1 MKFTETTLFI
11 IKTQR
16 KMKRI
21 FILLF
26 TAFVTTMLYAEIP
39 PYIECNA
46 APNFLHSR
54 YKTCHQP
61 VVLKMQSSSTLFI
74 DISSLPDMKK
84 IKETGSSTN
93 LEIRD
98 ITEKMEGKTD
108 DATFEIKVDPD
119 SVYDNSY
126 KIYSAQFKNF
136 SIKYTTYFE
145 ADKLSIVLKNK
156 EYTLS
161 CIDGGMDV
169 HIKYLLHKY
178 TPKRDGEKL
187 SISVTGDLPLVAAD
201 KSKILLKKG
210 SYIIFDIENAQHK

>member
-1 MKFTETTLFI
+1 
-11 IKTQR
+11 
-16 KMKRI
+16 MKRI

-26 TAFVTTMLYAEIP
+26 SVLISTLLYAQNT
-39 PYIECNA
+39 PYIEYDA
-46 APNFLHSR
+46 SPSFLLSR

-61 VVLKMQSSSTLFI
+61 VVLKMQSSSTLLI
-74 DISSLPDMKK
+74 DISSLLDMKT
-84 IKETGSSTN
+84 IRETVSSAD
-93 LEIRD
+93 LEFRD

-119 SVYDNSY
+119 SVYDCSY

-145 ADKLSIVLKNK
+145 ADKLSIILKNK

-178 TPKRDGEKL
+178 TPRKDGEKL
-187 SISVTGDLPLVAAD
+187 SISVIEDLPLVAAD
-201 KSKILLKKG
+201 KSQILLKEG
-210 SYIIFDIENAQHK
+210 SYFSFDIEDTHHQ

>member
-1 MKFTETTLFI
+1 
-11 IKTQR
+11 
-16 KMKRI
+16 MKRI

-26 TAFVTTMLYAEIP
+26 SALVPTLLYAQNTP
-39 PYIECNA
+39 NIEYDTS
-46 APNFLHSR
+46 PSFLLSR

-61 VVLKMQSSSTLFI
+61 VVLKMQSSSMLLI
-74 DISSLPDMKK
+74 DISSLLDMKK
-84 IKETGSSTN
+84 IRETVSSAN

-98 ITEKMEGKTD
+98 ITEKLEGKTD

-119 SVYDNSY
+119 SVYDYSY

-136 SIKYTTYFE
+136 NIKYTTYFE

-169 HIKYLLHKY
+169 HIKYLSHQY
-178 TPKRDGEKL
+178 TPRKDGEKL
-187 SISVTGDLPLVAAD
+187 SISVIEDLPLVATD

-210 SYIIFDIENAQHK
+210 SYFCFDIEDPRHQQ

>member
-1 MKFTETTLFI
+1 
-11 IKTQR
+11 
-16 KMKRI
+16 MKRI

-26 TAFVTTMLYAEIP
+26 SALVSTLLYAQNA
-39 PYIECNA
+39 PYMENDA
-46 APNFLHSR
+46 SPSFLHSR
-54 YKTCHQP
+54 YKNCHQP

-74 DISSLPDMKK
+74 DISSLLDMKA
-84 IKETGSSTN
+84 IRETVSSAN
-93 LEIRD
+93 LEIRN
-98 ITEKMEGKTD
+98 ITEKMKGKTD

-119 SVYDNSY
+119 SVYDCSY

-145 ADKLSIVLKNK
+145 ADKLSIVVKNK

-178 TPKRDGEKL
+178 TPKKEGEKL
-187 SISVTGDLPLVAAD
+187 SISVIEDLPLLAAD
-201 KSKILLKKG
+201 KSKILLKRG
-210 SYIIFDIENAQHK
+210 SYFSFDIEEPRHQ

>member
-1 MKFTETTLFI
+1 
-11 IKTQR
+11 
-16 KMKRI
+16 MKRI

-26 TAFVTTMLYAEIP
+26 SALVSTLLYAQTT
-39 PYIECNA
+39 PYMEYYA
-46 APNFLHSR
+46 SPSFLLSR

-61 VVLKMQSSSTLFI
+61 VVLKMQSSSTLLI
-74 DISSLPDMKK
+74 DISSHMDMKK
-84 IKETGSSTN
+84 IRETMSSAD

-108 DATFEIKVDPD
+108 NATFEIKVDPD
-119 SVYDNSY
+119 SVYDYSY

-210 SYIIFDIENAQHK
+210 SYIIFDIEDAQHK

>member
-1 MKFTETTLFI
+1 
-11 IKTQR
+11 
-16 KMKRI
+16 MKRI

-26 TAFVTTMLYAEIP
+26 SVLISTLLYAQNA
-39 PYIECNA
+39 PYIEYEA
-46 APNFLHSR
+46 SPSFLLSR

-61 VVLKMQSSSTLFI
+61 VVLKMQSSSTLLI
-74 DISSLPDMKK
+74 DISSLLDMKT
-84 IKETGSSTN
+84 IRETVSSAD
-93 LEIRD
+93 LEFRD

-119 SVYDNSY
+119 SVYDYSY

-145 ADKLSIVLKNK
+145 ADKLSIILKHK

-161 CIDGGMDV
+161 CIDGGMDT

-178 TPKRDGEKL
+178 TPKKDGEKL
-187 SISVTGDLPLVAAD
+187 SISVIEDLPLVAAD
-201 KSKILLKKG
+201 KSRILLKKG
-210 SYIIFDIENAQHK
+210 SYFSFDIEDTHHQ